1 VDEER
6 SLSRRKLLAKLTA
19 VPIAIGAFAALHAEA
34 EAKAPQF
41 AVAYRNKPHGNKS
54 CAECRS
60 YIPNRDQ
67 RKANGHCKKVAGSI
81 SPNGYCVL
89 WHAGENSKNT

>member
-1 VDEER
+1 MDKEQ
-6 SLSRRKLLAKLTA
+6 SLSRRKLLQKLTA

-34 EAKAPQF
+34 EAKAPQL

-54 CAECRS
+54 CDECRS
-60 YIPNRDQ
+60 YIWDREH
-67 RKANGHCKKVAGSI
+67 REANGHCKKVAGSI

-89 WHAGENSKNT
+89 WHAGDNSKNT